1 MNNFFRL
8 LGIAAMAT
16 VMALSL
22 AGCPEP
28 ESETSS
34 STPYP
39 RWREELRGA
48 PVTGT
53 SDYASEWWKGGSNFG
68 SLIFR
73 HRPTANGDWLARGS
87 TNFDLI
93 AVDDKPIGQES
104 SFTVKIYNV
113 DCIIKYIL
121 KSDTELEITDTGAP
135 NSNGYQYI
143 GSGGTYTKQ

>member
-28 ESETSS
+28 ESETKNSS
-34 STPYP
+34 SP

-104 SFTVKIYNV
+104 SFTVKI
-113 DCIIKYIL
+113 
-121 KSDTELEITDTGAP
+121 
-135 NSNGYQYI
+135 
-143 GSGGTYTKQ
+143 